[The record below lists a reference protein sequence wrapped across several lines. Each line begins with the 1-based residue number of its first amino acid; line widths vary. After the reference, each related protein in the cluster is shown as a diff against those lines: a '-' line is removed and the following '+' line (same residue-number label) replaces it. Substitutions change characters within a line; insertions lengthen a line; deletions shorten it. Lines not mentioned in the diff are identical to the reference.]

1 MFLIFAV
8 LLAVLCAAQTTE
20 AIRLDWLPNDANAP
34 LPLSTVYR
42 AKLKTL
48 CDLYGQMG
56 EERAKDVIK
65 PAAKVPILMKM
76 CVKLKLDEENIAIG
90 ESEVWRTQ
98 FWYFAQMVV
107 LGCLAMAIYTMGFL
121 WYVGSAIPGAMWHN
135 MKYTVNGWFGNNNTY
150 ATRRDGWGQIYGKA
164 AGTTGSDS
172 VLFNSR
178 IPGVKIP
185 AGVNLDTAEA
195 KAAHEFLVQQ
205 RLKRFDAMQKGAQ
218 AAPIGS
224 GAGDGDGDGRGAG
237 ALGETVEARGALRR
251 KAAGTG
257 AEDEDEDEEEG
268 EGEGALGGRGGA
280 RGALGGGA
288 GGGGAEE
295 EEEEEEEGEGE
306 GDDEDEDE
314 EWVNVSDGEGE
325 GEGEKEEPAAKAA
338 ASAEGGGNK
347 KDN

>member
-98 FWYFAQMVV
+98 FWYFAQIVV

-150 ATRRDGWGQIYGKA
+150 ATRRDGWGQIYGNA

-185 AGVNLDTAEA
+185 AGITLDTAEA

-205 RLKRFDAMQKGAQ
+205 RLKRFDAMQKGTL
-218 AAPIGS
+218 APAPSGR

-237 ALGETVEARGALRR
+237 AAGETVEARGAFRR

-257 AEDEDEDEEEG
+257 A
-268 EGEGALGGRGGA
+268 
-280 RGALGGGA
+280 
-288 GGGGAEE
+288 
-295 EEEEEEEGEGE
+295 
-306 GDDEDEDE
+306 EDEDE
-314 EWVNVSDGEGE
+314 EWVNVSDGEGK
-325 GEGEKEEPAAKAA
+325 KEEPAAKAA

>member
-1 MFLIFAV
+1 LVPNIENSIFSLSTMLLTFAV
-8 LLAVLCAAQTTE
+8 LLAVLCAVQTTE

-65 PAAKVPILMKM
+65 PAAKVPTLMKM

-107 LGCLAMAIYTMGFL
+107 LGCLAMAIYTIGFL

-150 ATRRDGWGQIYGKA
+150 ATRRDGLGQIYGKA

-185 AGVNLDTAEA
+185 AGVTLDTAEA

-224 GAGDGDGDGRGAG
+224 GAGDGDGRGAG
-237 ALGETVEARGALRR
+237 AVGETVEARGAFRR
-251 KAAGTG
+251 KAAGTP
-257 AEDEDEDEEEG
+257 AEDEDEE
-268 EGEGALGGRGGA
+268 
-280 RGALGGGA
+280 
-288 GGGGAEE
+288 
-295 EEEEEEEGEGE
+295 EGE

-325 GEGEKEEPAAKAA
+325 GEKEEPAAKAA
-338 ASAEGGGNK
+338 ASAEEEGGGSK